1 MIKVEDLVKTY
12 FQKEGK
18 VEALKGVNISV
29 NEGVIF
35 GVIGLSGAGKSSL
48 VRCISSLENPTSGK
62 IIIDD
67 KDISKLSKNDLR
79 NAQKKIGLVF
89 QHFNLLKNS
98 TVYENIAFPLTLSK
112 NSKEYIKK
120 RVGELLE
127 MVDLKD
133 KANAYPDMLS
143 GGQKQRV
150 GIARAL
156 ANEPKILLCDEA
168 TSALDPQTTKS
179 ILKLLK
185 EINKKLNITILVITH
200 EMEVI
205 KEICNYVAIL
215 EDGKII
221 EEGSVVDVFVTQK
234 TRTAK
239 SFFGDKDLEL
249 GNHIYKK
256 VFDKGNTILKVVF
269 IGETSINPFIS
280 TVIKNFDVD
289 IAILAGNIQD
299 ISGTIIGTLVIE
311 IRGTEKSVKDS
322 IQYLVSEKLVV
333 EVMSNENQP

>member
-1 MIKVEDLVKTY
+1 MIKVENLVKTY

-29 NEGVIF
+29 DEGKIF
-35 GVIGLSGAGKSSL
+35 GVIGISGAGKSSL
-48 VRCISSLENPTSGK
+48 VRCISSLEKPTSGK
-62 IIIDD
+62 IIIDN

-89 QHFNLLKNS
+89 QHFNLLMNS
-98 TVYENIAFPLTLSK
+98 TVYENIAFPLTISNK
-112 NSKEYIKK
+112 DKDYIKK
-120 RVGELLE
+120 RVDELLE

-133 KANAYPDMLS
+133 KANVYPSMLS
-143 GGQKQRV
+143 GGQKQRI

-185 EINKKLNITILVITH
+185 EINIKLNITILVITH

-205 KEICNYVAIL
+205 KELCHHVAIL
-215 EDGKII
+215 EHGEII
-221 EEGSVVDVFVTQK
+221 EQGSVVDVFVAQK
-234 TRTAK
+234 TKTAK

-249 GNHIYKK
+249 SNYIYKK
-256 VFDKGNTILKVVF
+256 FFDKGNTILKVIF
-269 IGETSINPFIS
+269 IGETSTNPFIS
-280 TVIKNFDVD
+280 NVIKKFDVHV
-289 IAILAGNIQD
+289 AILAGNIQD
-299 ISGTIIGTLVIE
+299 ISGTIIGTLIIE
-311 IRGTEKSVKDS
+311 IKGTEKSVKES
-322 IQYLVSEKLVV
+322 IQYLISENLMV
-333 EVMSNENQP
+333 EEVKNEY